1 MFIDKEEKH
10 FRLKKK
16 KFVKFAFML
25 SFTLTTMNLGII
37 KLLATATRD

>member
-16 KFVKFAFML
+16 FAKFAFML
-25 SFTLTTMNLGII
+25 SFTPTTMNLGII
-37 KLLATATRD
+37 KLLATATRG